1 MFRVA
6 GAFPNI
12 CRCRVF
18 PFRSAGRAAGAVP
31 GYRVRTIGRRGGI
44 VRSDLLPGA
53 FASRRN
59 PSGLCLSYPSA
70 CSRPFA
76 TGPCTPA
83 MPACR
88 GFCSRPPR
96 FFRARNRPPR
106 RLFSLRRVVLLPFF
120 SIPTTTGL
128 SNVRSPRKRTRLPL
142 AACRR
147 GVSPVAR
154 TAAIRSGNN
163 NKTDFI
169 TERIGGGRRLLRG
182 SLPSAPRRHGGL
194 RRPARAS
201 TRSRRA
207 RYVRRSPCH
216 PAPVRAVLY
225 RCAKLRD
232 G

>member
-96 FFRARNRPPR
+96 FFR
-106 RLFSLRRVVLLPFF
+106 LV
-120 SIPTTTGL
+120 
-128 SNVRSPRKRTRLPL
+128 
-142 AACRR
+142 
-147 GVSPVAR
+147 
-154 TAAIRSGNN
+154 TA
-163 NKTDFI
+163 
-169 TERIGGGRRLLRG
+169 
-182 SLPSAPRRHGGL
+182 
-194 RRPARAS
+194 RPAGCFPAEGGFV
-201 TRSRRA
+201 A
-207 RYVRRSPCH
+207 VLFHPYDDGIVECPQPEEAY
-216 PAPVRAVLY
+216 PAPVGGLPQGRLA
-225 RCAKLRD
+225 RCANRGDQERKQ
-232 G
+232 